1 MEAEAALQPPS
12 VRLNTNTRKYTI
24 QQLKLAPS
32 HPINREF
39 SNMPRRPNPKA
50 TVQLER
56 IGASIQDLVN
66 QEDLESLQHFNF
78 PPWNKD
84 TLYSIDISPLPK
96 DEAALVY
103 NTNLYLGTNKFTIY
117 TDASSIPGE
126 DSKGVGVGCR
136 PSSTELQQRH
146 P

>member
-32 HPINREF
+32 HPINWEF

-56 IGASIQDLVN
+56 IRASIQDLVN
-66 QEDLESLQHFNF
+66 QEDLESLQHFTSL
-78 PPWNKD
+78 PGTKIRYIASISARSPRTKLPWY
-84 TLYSIDISPLPK
+84 TILTSI
-96 DEAALVY
+96 
-103 NTNLYLGTNKFTIY
+103 
-117 TDASSIPGE
+117 
-126 DSKGVGVGCR
+126 
-136 PSSTELQQRH
+136 
-146 P
+146 